1 MKLPIYQVD
10 AFADRVFT
18 GNPAAVCPL
27 DSWIPDNTMQQI
39 ALENNLSETAF
50 FVNENGS
57 YRIRW
62 FTPRIEVDLCGHATL
77 ASAHVLFEH
86 LGYDGQ
92 VIRFESN
99 SGELTVGKDKGRL
112 VMDFPAAKL
121 NSVTAPPKLE
131 QALGIPAVEVFR
143 DTDYLY
149 ILETIDQVKK
159 ASPDFRL
166 LKEVETR
173 GVIIAAE
180 GDDVDFVSRFF
191 APAAGIEE
199 DPVTGSAH
207 TMLAPY
213 WSRRLDKKRL
223 TGRQLSERGGT
234 IYCNVRQHRVEISG
248 DALTYLKGEIE
259 F

>member
-1 MKLPIYQVD
+1 MKLPIYQID
-10 AFADRVFT
+10 SFSDTIFK

-27 DSWIPDNTMQQI
+27 DSWIPEEIMQKI

-50 FVNENGS
+50 FVNEDDS

-62 FTPRIEVDLCGHATL
+62 FTPRVEVDLCGHATL
-77 ASAHVLFEH
+77 AAAHVLFEH
-86 LGYDGQ
+86 LRYDENI
-92 VIRFESN
+92 IRFQSN
-99 SGELTVGKDKGRL
+99 SGELTVAKENGRL

-121 NSVTAPPKLE
+121 NSVTAPGKLK

-149 ILETIDQVKK
+149 ILKTVEQVQK
-159 ASPDFRL
+159 ADPDFRL
-166 LKEVETR
+166 LNEVKTR
-173 GVIIAAE
+173 GVIISAP
-180 GDDVDFVSRFF
+180 GDDIDFVSRFF

-213 WSRRLDKKRL
+213 WGKRLGKKTL

-234 IYCNVRQHRVEISG
+234 VFCTVKEKRVEIGG
-248 DALTYLKGEIE
+248 DARTYLKGEIE
-259 F
+259 I

>member
-10 AFADRVFT
+10 AFADSIFT

-27 DSWIPDNTMQQI
+27 DSWIPDDTMQQI
-39 ALENNLSETAF
+39 AFENNLSETAF
-50 FVNENGS
+50 FVNEEGS

-99 SGELTVGKDKGRL
+99 SGELTVGKEKGRL

-121 NSVTAPPKLE
+121 NSVKAPAKLE
-131 QALGIPAVEVFR
+131 KALGVPAAEVFR
-143 DTDYLY
+143 DSDYLY
-149 ILETIDQVKK
+149 ILETVEQVQK
-159 ASPDFRL
+159 ADPDFRL

-173 GVIIAAE
+173 GVIITAE

-207 TMLAPY
+207 IMLAPY
-213 WSRRLDKKRL
+213 WSKRLDKKIL

-234 IYCNVRQHRVEISG
+234 VYCTVKGKRVEIG
-248 DALTYLKGEIE
+248 GKARLYMRGEIE
-259 F
+259 L